1 MKFLTASLSL
11 CLVSISQLVF
21 SSPILVPRAADS
33 ELDVWSPTI
42 TYPKGEHIVWESGL
56 TVYNMTWE
64 TADIPE
70 RAQNNTGIIML
81 GYLDD
86 DDDSSDEHL
95 DWENPLASD
104 FPLSDGIASFTIDP
118 TRNLTTMDSYIL
130 CLLGDSGNISDR
142 LTIEAA
148 QA

>member
-1 MKFLTASLSL
+1 MKFFTASLSL

-21 SSPILVPRAADS
+21 SSPILVSRAADS

-42 TYPKGEHIVWESGL
+42 TYPKGEYIVWESGS

-64 TADIPE
+64 TANIPE

-86 DDDSSDEHL
+86 NDDSSDEHL
-95 DWENPLASD
+95 DWKYPLVSG
-104 FPLSDGIASFTIDP
+104 FPISEGIAHFTIDP
-118 TRNLTTMDSYIL
+118 ARNLTTRDSYVL

-148 QA
+148 QT